1 MTINSNNLKYFDIM
15 SILSFIR
22 KRIFKKGNKSEKLKS
37 IIEKGSEI
45 GGSVTGAGIGLLI
58 AGPIGAI
65 GGAAVGPLVAQAFK
79 KIGNDISEK
88 LMSPREQAR
97 IGATF
102 SLALEKIVK
111 SLEKGEK
118 IRVDG
123 FFNVQDQERSQSET
137 ILEGTLL
144 KARNEYEE
152 KKIKFYSNFLAN
164 MCLDSTVSF
173 ERGNTLLRILEQ
185 LSYRQIAILAYFGGI
200 ESLNT
205 DRWMISFKD
214 KSELG
219 EYQDFYSELINLYN
233 QQLLQQWGGG
243 ISMSVGSMGI
253 SPLGM
258 TMYNLINGEE
268 VDIKDV
274 TEVQKTIELIK
285 NVLRK

>member
-1 MTINSNNLKYFDIM
+1 MR
-15 SILSFIR
+15 ILSFLKKIFF
-22 KRIFKKGNKSEKLKS
+22 KRGNKSEKLKT

-45 GGSVTGAGIGLLI
+45 GGSVTGAGIGLII
-58 AGPIGAI
+58 AGPIGAL
-65 GGAAVGPLVAQAFK
+65 GGAAVGPLVAHVFK
-79 KIGNDISEK
+79 KIGNEISEK
-88 LMSPREQAR
+88 VMSPREQAR
-97 IGATF
+97 IGATYT
-102 SLALEKIVK
+102 LALEKIAE
-111 SLEKGEK
+111 SLQNGEN
-118 IRVDG
+118 IRQDD
-123 FFNVQDQERSQSET
+123 FFNGQNQERSYSET

-164 MCLDSTVSF
+164 MCLDDTISF
-173 ERGNTLLRILEQ
+173 EKGNTLLRILEQ
-185 LSYRQIAILAYFGGI
+185 LSYRQVAILAYFAGI
-200 ESLNT
+200 ESLST

-219 EYQDFYSELINLYN
+219 EFQDFYSELINLYN

-243 ISMSVGSMGI
+243 ISMSVSSMGI

-258 TMYNLINGEE
+258 TMCNLINSEE

-274 TEVQKTIELIK
+274 TEVQKTIELIR